1 MSEAFRPAI
10 PAEAPSVDSHVSV
23 GKLLD
28 ALGSDLVTLGAGLGT
43 RRYCDWSGTPG
54 AVPLALIRPRSTA
67 DVSRALALCHRLGQ
81 PVVIQGGLT
90 GLAGGANLQG
100 GEVALSLERMN
111 AIEEVDVVSGTITVE
126 AGAILQRVQ
135 EAADAAGMMFPLD
148 LGARGSCTIGG
159 NLATNA
165 GGNRVI
171 RYGMAREQVLG
182 VEAVLADGT
191 VIGDMHKMIKNNSGY
206 DLKQLLVGSEGTLA
220 VITRATLKLAPRP
233 ASLLTAWCG
242 LPDYAAVTRLLH
254 YARANLSGGVSAF
267 EVMWPSYYDYVLEHV
282 AGLRKP
288 LDTRHAYYVLLE
300 SPASDAPRDAAGF
313 EDTLAEMLAEGV
325 VENAVIASSHA
336 DAARF
341 WAVRDAPAEFPVL
354 MPGLIGFDIGFST
367 ADIGAVAD
375 ACEAL
380 LRARWP
386 DMTTLVYGHLGDGNL
401 HVIAHL
407 ADAPPDLSDEVDA
420 AVYELTRAWRG
431 AVSAEHGIGSKKRP
445 WLGHT
450 RDAGALQTM
459 RAIKRAL
466 DPAGLLNPGKV
477 LESVARSSS
486 ANLPGAW

>member
-1 MSEAFRPAI
+1 MSEVSSGAVPAAQGS
-10 PAEAPSVDSHVSV
+10 PADLVRQ
-23 GKLLD
+23 LLD
-28 ALGSDLVTLGAGLGT
+28 ALGADLVTAGADLGT
-43 RRYCDWSGTPG
+43 RRHCDWSGTPG
-54 AVPLALIRPRSTA
+54 ADPVALIRPRSTA

-81 PVVIQGGLT
+81 PVVTQGGLT
-90 GLAGGANLQG
+90 GLAGGANLRG
-100 GEVALSLERMN
+100 GEVALSLERMS
-111 AIEEVDVVSGTITVE
+111 AIEEVDPVSGTITVQ

-182 VEAVLADGT
+182 IEAVLADGT
-191 VIGDMHKMIKNNSGY
+191 VIGDMHKMVKNNSGY

-233 ASLLTAWCG
+233 AGLLTAWCG
-242 LPDYAAVTRLLH
+242 LPDYASVTRLLH
-254 YARANLSGGVSAF
+254 HARAHLSGGVSAF

-282 AGLRKP
+282 RGLRAP

-300 SPASDAPRDAAGF
+300 SPASDAERDAAGF
-313 EDTLAEMLAEGV
+313 EDVLGEMLSEGV
-325 VENAVIASSHA
+325 VENASIASSNA

-367 ADIGAVAD
+367 ADIGAVA
-375 ACEAL
+375 AQCETML
-380 LRARWP
+380 HARWP

-407 ADAPPDLSDEVDA
+407 DDAPPDLAEQVDE
-420 AVYELTRAWRG
+420 AVYDLTRAWRG
-431 AVSAEHGIGSKKRP
+431 SVSAEHGIGSKKRAY
-445 WLGHT
+445 LGHT
-450 RDAGALQTM
+450 RDAGARHAM
-459 RAIKRAL
+459 HAIKRAL
-466 DPAGLLNPGKV
+466 DPANLLNPGKV
-477 LESVARSSS
+477 LEPVSPSVD
-486 ANLPGAW
+486 LPGAS